1 MKHQETGDYIE
12 EADELILRCVND
24 LSLAIISAEQQK
36 EFYLLLVCNVFD
48 IWSFKQV
55 MLNVFNP
62 TNSSERKRLQKNIH
76 MRPLS
81 I

>member
-55 MLNVFNP
+55 MF
-62 TNSSERKRLQKNIH
+62 
-76 MRPLS
+76 S
-81 I
+81 IPQTALKENDYKKIYI